1 MTFSSLLRFIT
12 YSSGMWTKTVEEDLS
27 ISSVSYEAI
36 FFYVATSKKGC
47 EGDTIHLFSRGK
59 YLKIRLAPP

>member
-1 MTFSSLLRFIT
+1 MTFRLLRFIT
-12 YSSGMWTKTVEEDLS
+12 YSSGMWTKTAEGELS
-27 ISSVSYEAI
+27 FSSVSYEAI
-36 FFYVATSKKGC
+36 FYVASSKKGC

>member
-12 YSSGMWTKTVEEDLS
+12 YSSGMWTKTV
-27 ISSVSYEAI
+27 I

>member
-36 FFYVATSKKGC
+36 FFMSPRQKKAAK
-47 EGDTIHLFSRGK
+47 EIPFIFFRGENT
-59 YLKIRLAPP
+59 

>member
-12 YSSGMWTKTVEEDLS
+12 YSSGMWTKTVEEELS

-36 FFYVATSKKGC
+36 FFLCRHVKKRLRRRY
-47 EGDTIHLFSRGK
+47 HSSFFAGK
-59 YLKIRLAPP
+59 IPKN